1 MDETARINPNEID
14 AGVGANAAAAGL
26 AKPALVSFSVSLA
39 AHALIAV
46 MALAV
51 VWTVTMPAREDRPD
65 ITVSFFDPTPS
76 GVVLTSEPEDVPL
89 AALAPVTPT
98 APPLSP
104 PDQPRPE
111 TRVNA
116 PTLSEKIAAN
126 SETTAPEAPGG
137 VGVSTSN
144 DERRALI
151 ESSAFPEV
159 KFAGLGA
166 GNAKSLI
173 YVVDAGGSMVT
184 TFAQVKDDLK
194 GSLFKTAPSQTV
206 QVIFFKDGRWFGAPH
221 PQDPRAPIEGARM
234 IRATRENIRAVS
246 AWIDT
251 VRPSGVGNPVVGLEA
266 ALAFRP
272 DAVFVLSSVIP
283 GVGEWKPEKQAIMR
297 RLEELNPRAP
307 DGRRP
312 AVIKTIQY
320 LDADP
325 QGILQ
330 AIAEAHGGKDG
341 YNFIKRTR

>member
-1 MDETARINPNEID
+1 MDERRTIPAPSLEPR
-14 AGVGANAAAAGL
+14 GVAVSELG
-26 AKPALVSFSVSLA
+26 KPALVSFGVSLA
-39 AHALIAV
+39 AHGLVAF

-51 VWTVTMPAREDRPD
+51 VWTVTMPVRESRPD
-65 ITVSFFDPTPS
+65 ITVSFFDPAPS
-76 GVVLTSEPEDVPL
+76 GVVLTDPPDETALSAFSEPK
-89 AALAPVTPT
+89 PVTPT
-98 APPLSP
+98 P
-104 PDQPRPE
+104 PDELRPE
-111 TRVNA
+111 TRVTEA
-116 PTLSEKIAAN
+116 TLSERVAERVGAV
-126 SETTAPEAPGG
+126 PGEPASG
-137 VGVSTSN
+137 PGVSASS

-151 ESSAFPEV
+151 EASAFPEV

-166 GNAKSLI
+166 GNAKSLV

-194 GSLFKTAPSQTV
+194 RSLFKTAPSQTV
-206 QVIFFKDGRWFGAPH
+206 QVIFFKDGRWVGAPH

-234 IRATRENIRAVS
+234 IRATRENIRAVA

-266 ALAFRP
+266 ALGFRP

-283 GVGEWKPEKQAIMR
+283 GVGEWKPDKAALMR
-297 RLEELNPRAP
+297 RLEELNPRGA
-307 DGRRP
+307 DGKRP

-330 AIAEAHGGKDG
+330 AIAEAHGGVDG
-341 YNFIKRTR
+341 YNFIRRNR